1 MADKLIKSAKY
12 FVASIKDADTKLGIV
27 TGYASEFNSLDSD
40 RDIVMTGAFTKTIK
54 EQGPDSTQ
62 PRIKHLLNHNTEQ
75 PLGKLLVLKED
86 AKGLYYESKV
96 GSNAIAVDYL
106 KMVDSGLITEHSIGY
121 SVIKKTIIN
130 PDANWM
136 EQQTQLNE
144 LKLWELSS
152 LTAWGANQNTPLL
165 GLKNLT
171 DVNDRITRLIKAI
184 NTGTFTDSTFAFL
197 NDELLYLQ
205 KALKEATTKPEDTST
220 LPGDMKGVLDTIKLL
235 TLNIKK

>member
-1 MADKLIKSAKY
+1 M
-12 FVASIKDADTKLGIV
+12 
-27 TGYASEFNSLDSD
+27 
-40 RDIVMTGAFTKTIK
+40 
-54 EQGPDSTQ
+54 
-62 PRIKHLLNHNTEQ
+62 
-75 PLGKLLVLKED
+75 
-86 AKGLYYESKV
+86 
-96 GSNAIAVDYL
+96 
-106 KMVDSGLITEHSIGY
+106 
-121 SVIKKTIIN
+121 
-130 PDANWM
+130 
-136 EQQTQLNE
+136 
-144 LKLWELSS
+144 SS